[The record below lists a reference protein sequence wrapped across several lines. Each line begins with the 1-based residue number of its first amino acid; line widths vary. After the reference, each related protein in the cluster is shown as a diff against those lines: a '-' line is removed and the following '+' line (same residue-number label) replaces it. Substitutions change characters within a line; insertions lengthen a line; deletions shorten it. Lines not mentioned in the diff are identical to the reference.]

1 MRSRVLAAP
10 CGKAGASR
18 GADAFPGNDQCE
30 CLCVVSTTEVGGVV
44 EYCSWSIA
52 MAQDQ
57 DVDHGKE
64 EFKCTTKSRSNQGS
78 ILYLLSLLSLLVIFP
93 VLT

>member
-1 MRSRVLAAP
+1 
-10 CGKAGASR
+10 
-18 GADAFPGNDQCE
+18 
-30 CLCVVSTTEVGGVV
+30 
-44 EYCSWSIA
+44 